1 MTDRKKQPIPPAE
14 WVVAALGLV
23 LTAALLAFL
32 LRSAL
37 DGPRKPPDI
46 TVALD
51 SVVRLE
57 SAWLAF
63 VTAENAGDETAADVT
78 LEGVIGGGEQR
89 STAVLDYLPPGS
101 SRSAV
106 LMFSADPG
114 ARLNVRA
121 TGFR

>member
-1 MTDRKKQPIPPAE
+1 MTTAKRQPIPPAE

-23 LTAALLAFL
+23 LTVALLAFL

-46 TVALD
+46 TVAVD

-57 SAWLAF
+57 SGWLAF
-63 VTAENAGDETAADVT
+63 VTATNDGDETAADVT

-89 STAVLDYLPPGS
+89 STAVLDYLPPRS

-106 LMFSADPG
+106 LMFPSDPAG
-114 ARLNVRA
+114 RLAVRA